1 MDKNFNFSQITFTK
15 LYNEIK
21 LYIRSVY
28 NKSDSVL
35 SPASPYGQILT
46 VVVRLFTLSMNYLKA
61 TINMYSI
68 TETNKTNKKIT
79 RSSAVLAG
87 HNPTRAISATG
98 TIRLKLKSGANLIS
112 DVRGKKVIIYNK
124 TRLRNKTNG
133 LEYIIDL
140 GGVDKKVLYVNENGN
155 YIFNIIQGRWVN
167 DETFT
172 SDGSEYQTF
181 VVNPPANSKEI
192 ENNNVF
198 VYVNDELWEQKAHI
212 YDMLLNEKAVV
223 INTAFEGGIQ
233 LTFGGSGYGLVPN
246 IGSIINV
253 RYIQSDG
260 SDGNIFRKTTNDFEF
275 IDDIYDG
282 YNNSINV
289 SDTFDTYIN
298 TNIDYGTDGESIE
311 FTNAIM
317 PYVSKN
323 FVLAEPSQY
332 MYAIKKLGVFSY
344 VNAYLKNDKVFITAT
359 PNVNLFKNKNSD
371 YFTVDKSAFTLDR
384 REIEKIDLYLKSSGN
399 IRLTYKYEITSP
411 SLSYYVLNVFY
422 ILYDDVK
429 DDEVNDKIKDIVSE
443 YMLNLGDMSRIPK
456 INILKKIGELTEVA
470 SVDISFTC
478 KKNEDYHRN
487 IIEINRQK
495 NDASIG
501 SGLTNTTEVYTV
513 DQTVVGLDPILG
525 DIVFEA
531 NEIPIIRG
539 GWYDRYGV
547 YYDDSLDSGG
557 LKSINFIKKG
567 IVPRK

>member
-1 MDKNFNFSQITFTK
+1 MDKNFNLTQITFSK

-21 LYIRSVY
+21 LYIRTIY
-28 NKSDSVL
+28 NKSDAVL

-46 VVVRLFTLSMNYLKA
+46 VIVRLFTLSMNYLKA

-79 RSSAVLAG
+79 RSLATLAG

-98 TIRLKLKSGANLIS
+98 TIRLKLKTASNVSS
-112 DVRGKKVIIYNK
+112 DARGKKVIVYNK

-140 GGVDKKVLYVNENGN
+140 GGVDKKVLYVTESGN
-155 YIFNIIQGRWVN
+155 YIFNVIQGRWIN
-167 DETFT
+167 DEYFT

-181 VVNPPANSKEI
+181 TVNPPSGSKEI

-212 YDMLLNEKAVV
+212 YDMLLNDKAIV
-223 INTAFEGGIQ
+223 INTAFDGGVQI
-233 LTFGGSGYGLVPN
+233 TFGGSGYGYVPE
-246 IGSIINV
+246 IGSRINV

-260 SDGNIFRKTTNDFEF
+260 SEGNIFRKTVNDFEF
-275 IDDIYDG
+275 IDDMYDAYG
-282 YNNSINV
+282 NSINV
-289 SDTFDTYIN
+289 TDTFDVYIN
-298 TNIDYGTDGESIE
+298 SAIDYGTDGESIE
-311 FTNAIM
+311 FTNAIL

-332 MYAIKKLGVFSY
+332 IYAIKKLGVFSY
-344 VNAYLKNDKVFITAT
+344 VNAYLKNDKVYITVT

-371 YFTVDKSAFTLDR
+371 YFTVDKSAFVLDSN
-384 REIEKIDLYLKSSGN
+384 EKAKIDLYLKSGGN

-411 SLSYYVLNVFY
+411 TLSYYTLNVFY

-443 YMLNLGDMSRIPK
+443 YMLNLTDNNRIPK
-456 INILKKIGELTEVA
+456 INILNKIGALTEIS

-478 KKNEDYHRN
+478 KKNEDYHRTILEN
-487 IIEINRQK
+487 NNQ
-495 NDASIG
+495 NNNN
-501 SGLTNTTEVYTV
+501 GLNNGLLNSPELYTV
-513 DQTVVGLDPILG
+513 DQTVIGLDPILG
-525 DIVFEA
+525 DIIFEP

-547 YYDDSLDSGG
+547 YYDDSISTGNLS
-557 LKSINFIKKG
+557 SINFIKKG
-567 IVPRK
+567 TVSRK